1 MRNLSSQKPMAFNQ
15 IVIFVYMEVNNE
27 LVNNLSELAR
37 LQFNEQE
44 KLAVKNDL
52 QRMISFLEKLKEV
65 DTANTEPLL
74 HMGHAWNVYRKD
86 EVKGSM
92 NRATALNN
100 APGADNEYLKVPKVI
115 KK

>member
-1 MRNLSSQKPMAFNQ
+1 MAFNQ

-27 LVNNLSELAR
+27 LIDNLSNLAR
-37 LQFNEQE
+37 LQFTDQE

-52 QRMISFLEKLKEV
+52 QRMISFVEKLKEV
-65 DTANTEPLL
+65 DTRNTEPLL
-74 HMGHAWNVYRKD
+74 HMGQALNVFRED

-92 NRATALNN
+92 DKAVALQN
-100 APGADNEYLKVPKVI
+100 APGADKDYLKVPKVI